1 MSSDSTDNLICKA
14 KVWSTNQDEFLSICV
29 GVLIIWCNPDC
40 DVILSNEIFSVVLL
54 SLTTSK
60 YGIPFESE
68 SPVISKLS
76 ENVAKSA

>member
-1 MSSDSTDNLICKA
+1 MSSDLTDSLVCKA
-14 KVWSTNQDEFLSICV
+14 KVWSTNQDELLSICV
-29 GVLIIWCNPDC
+29 GALVIWCNPNC
-40 DVILSNEIFSVVLL
+40 DVILSTEIFSGVLL

-68 SPVISKLS
+68 STVISKLS